1 MTKKTTNKKSSSKIM
16 SKLSS
21 RKFQV
26 WLVWTV
32 ITVLSLFIIQLE
44 LEVKSQIVQFY
55 GWVSLIYVGGN
66 VVQKYI
72 TNKPNTTTTI
82 NDNNDIK

>member
-1 MTKKTTNKKSSSKIM
+1 MTKKTTNKKSSSKLM
-16 SKLSS
+16 SKLFS

-44 LEVKSQIVQFY
+44 SEVKSQIIQFY

-72 TNKPNTTTTI
+72 INKPTTTTTI
-82 NDNNDIK
+82 NDDNDIK

>member
-82 NDNNDIK
+82 NDDNDIK

>member
-1 MTKKTTNKKSSSKIM
+1 MIKKTTNKKSSSKLM
-16 SKLSS
+16 SKLFS

-44 LEVKSQIVQFY
+44 SEVKSQIVQFY

-66 VVQKYI
+66 VAQKYI

-82 NDNNDIK
+82 NDDNDIK

>member
-16 SKLSS
+16 SKLFS

-44 LEVKSQIVQFY
+44 SEVKSQIVQFY

-66 VVQKYI
+66 VARKYI
-72 TNKPNTTTTI
+72 TNKPNTTI
-82 NDNNDIK
+82 NDDNDIK

>member
-1 MTKKTTNKKSSSKIM
+1 MTRKKQTKRTNNF

-26 WLVWTV
+26 WLIWT
-32 ITVLSLFIIQLE
+32 ILTVLALFVTDM
-44 LEVKSQIVQFY
+44 EVEIKSQIVQFY

-72 TNKPNTTTTI
+72 TNRPNFTSI
-82 NDNNDIK
+82 NDEDNIK

>member
-16 SKLSS
+16 NKLSS

-32 ITVLSLFIIQLE
+32 ITVVSLFIIQLE
-44 LEVKSQIVQFY
+44 SEVKSQIVQFY

-66 VVQKYI
+66 VAQKYI

-82 NDNNDIK
+82 NDDNDIK